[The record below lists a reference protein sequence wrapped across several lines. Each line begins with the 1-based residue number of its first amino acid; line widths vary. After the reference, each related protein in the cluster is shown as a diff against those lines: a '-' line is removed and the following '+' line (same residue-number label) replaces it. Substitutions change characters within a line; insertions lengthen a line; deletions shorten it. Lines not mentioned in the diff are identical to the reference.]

1 MAYPLAVGI
10 VSAASPAAFTHTLG
24 YIYSKPVLAYISSDI
39 SFLILS
45 LRITLHKLQ
54 LKNIISVS
62 VTFVV
67 LNEERSKVC
76 KFLLNE
82 NIFSISVTFAVLKLE
97 RSKFLRL
104 VI

>member
-10 VSAASPAAFTHTLG
+10 VPTASPAAFTHVLG
-24 YIYSKPVLAYISSDI
+24 YIYPEPVLAYISSEI
-39 SFLILS
+39 SSLILS

-54 LKNIISVS
+54 LENIILVS